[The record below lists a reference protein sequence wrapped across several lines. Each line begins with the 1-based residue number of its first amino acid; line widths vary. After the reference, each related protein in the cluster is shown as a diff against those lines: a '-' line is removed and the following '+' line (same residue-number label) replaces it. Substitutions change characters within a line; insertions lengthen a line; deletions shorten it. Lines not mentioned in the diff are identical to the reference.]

1 MVVQRNQGFA
11 IFACGLFALLC
22 VVSAGAQE
30 PAELKQYDVPPTATE
45 TEFTGLTITKRV
57 DVVNVVFTVT
67 DGKGHFISNLPQ
79 SSFQLLDNHQAPQT
93 IEYFQQQSNLPLR
106 VALLIDLSDSIRGR
120 FKFEQDAASAFLKKV
135 LRPGKDEAFVV
146 GFDQHVHVI
155 QETTGDVGRL
165 SGSIH
170 HMNPGGNTALYDA
183 IIRAS
188 NKLRST
194 GGGITRKAIILVSD
208 GVDTASKSA
217 LNDAIAAAEKAE
229 AIVYV
234 LSTNDLRESKHPRGD
249 TIMDLI
255 AKPTGGHILPA
266 REKGDLKD
274 GFASIEKALR
284 SQYAMGYHPADFKS
298 DGAFRAI
305 EVIPDKPTF
314 KVQCRRGYFA
324 PRELVAH
331 FFY

>member
-1 MVVQRNQGFA
+1 MVVQRNHWLA
-11 IFACGLFALLC
+11 IFAGLFFGLLC
-22 VVSAGAQE
+22 VASAGAQE
-30 PAELKQYDVPPTATE
+30 PAALKQYDVPPAPTE

-67 DGKGHFISNLPQ
+67 DSRGRFISNLPQ
-79 SSFQLLDNHQAPQT
+79 SSFQLLDNRQAPQT
-93 IEYFQQQSNLPLR
+93 VEYFQQQSNLPLR

-155 QETTGDVGRL
+155 QDTTGDVSKL

-188 NKLRST
+188 NKLRSS

-217 LNDAIAAAEKAE
+217 LNDAILAAERAE

-234 LSTNDLRESKHPRGD
+234 LSTNDLREAKHPKGD
-249 TIMDLI
+249 AIMEEI

-266 REKGDLKD
+266 REKGDLKY
-274 GFASIEKALR
+274 GFAEIEKALR

-298 DGAFRAI
+298 DGGFRAI